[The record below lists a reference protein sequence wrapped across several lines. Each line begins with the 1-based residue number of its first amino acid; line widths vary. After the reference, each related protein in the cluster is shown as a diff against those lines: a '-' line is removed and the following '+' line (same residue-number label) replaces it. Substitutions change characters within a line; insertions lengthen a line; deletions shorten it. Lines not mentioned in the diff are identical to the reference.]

1 MNYKINDAHIHLGN
15 SSIINQKLLVK
26 DIENFRTKYN
36 IDNIMLMSL
45 DKDIDKNNKK
55 IIELSKKSK
64 HIHGLYWIQKNRIN
78 EDIKILEQEIGNG
91 LVGVKFHGVFENQ
104 KVSAKIYEP
113 IMKVLSDKKAIL
125 LVHCGRFKDGSPL
138 SNSSFVHAIKVAK
151 KFENIKI
158 ILAHMGGNDTSVV
171 RKALDAAKNI
181 PNAYFDTSGISTP
194 FRVELGVKAIGA
206 KRIIFGSDFPWC
218 SLRGMYY
225 GVEDAMI
232 SDNAKS
238 LILNKNFLNILPKN

>member
-1 MNYKINDAHIHLGN
+1 MNYKINDAHVHLGH
-15 SSIINQKLLVK
+15 SSVINQKLLVK
-26 DIENFRTKYN
+26 DIKNFRKSYK

-45 DKDIDKNNKK
+45 DKDIDKNNKT
-55 IIELSKKSK
+55 IIKLSKKFEY
-64 HIHGLYWIQKNRIN
+64 IHGLYWIQKNRIE
-78 EDIKILEQEIGNG
+78 EDIHILEKEIGNG
-91 LVGVKFHGVFENQ
+91 LVGVKFHGVFENE

-113 IMKVLSDKKAIL
+113 IMKVLSEKKAIL
-125 LVHCGRFKDGSPL
+125 LIHCGRFKDGSPQ
-138 SNSSFVHAIKVAK
+138 SNSSFVHALKIAK
-151 KFENIKI
+151 KFNKIKV

-171 RKALDAAKNI
+171 KKAITAAKDI

-194 FRVELGVKAIGA
+194 FRVEFGVKTIGA

-225 GVEDAMI
+225 GVEDALI

-238 LILNKNFLNILPKN
+238 LILYKNFLRILS